1 MRHLNIL
8 PLLIALMTCLSLT
21 SCARKAYYDISTG
34 ADVADS
40 GNYVVRWQVRPGMSG
55 EVAIYASD
63 DAGSYPVEPTKVE
76 PIGKEWATFTTDGT
90 VYSRHYFLLVFD
102 DREMRVAGMRVIPT
116 EGFANLRDAGGYMTD
131 EGYQMR
137 WGRLYRG
144 GRYRGLTPRDS
155 LVIGSLG
162 LKHNI
167 VLSDAYSF
175 VYLTNG
181 IGNVVQKD
189 FAANTP
195 IDYKSVLKRINEGD
209 MSKEGVILFIHD
221 TFNSLAY
228 ENPEQLS
235 AALHYLLDPDHY
247 PVMISDEWGK
257 DRAAFLT
264 MLVQYSLGV
273 SRSDILSDYLLSN
286 ALLPV
291 EKLAPQGF
299 NASPGRQEA
308 LSEFFRCRPSDLLS
322 IMTDIE
328 NKYGTIGNYMDQVL
342 DFDESDRIRLRELLL
357 Y

>member
-1 MRHLNIL
+1 MLQSKVLALIT
-8 PLLIALMTCLSLT
+8 PLLACLSLT

-40 GNYVVRWQVRPGMSG
+40 GNYVVRWQVRPGMNG

-63 DAGSYPVEPTKVE
+63 DAGSYPTEPTKVE
-76 PIGKEWATFTTDGT
+76 PIGKEWTTFASDGT
-90 VYSRHYFLLVFD
+90 YFTRHYFLLVFD
-102 DREMRVAGMRVIPT
+102 DREVRVTGTRVIPT
-116 EGFANLRDAGGYMTD
+116 EGFSNLRDAGGYMTD
-131 EGYQMR
+131 QGYQMR

-144 GRYRGLTPRDS
+144 GRYRSLTPRDS
-155 LVIGSLG
+155 LVISSIG
-162 LKHNI
+162 LRHNV

-181 IGNVVQKD
+181 IGNILQKD

-195 IDYKSVLKRINEGD
+195 VDYKSVLKRISDGA
-209 MSKEGVILFIHD
+209 MSQEGVVLFVHD
-221 TFNSLAY
+221 MFNSLAY
-228 ENPEQLS
+228 ENSEQLS

-257 DRAAFLT
+257 DRTAFLI
-264 MLVQYSLGV
+264 MLIQYSLGV

-299 NASPGRQEA
+299 RFAPGRQEA
-308 LSEFFRCRPSDLLS
+308 LTEFFRCRPSDLLS

-328 NKYGTIGNYMDQVL
+328 NKYGSIENYMDMVL